1 MTTNAAEFNR
11 DAQLIDLPG
20 AVEARQRQALRYFSL
35 YRIVISGLFAVLGIL
50 AKLPPNFTEFD
61 VRQFALT
68 ACVYLGFAILAQVA
82 VEQRWAPVRLQVYA
96 QVLLDII
103 AITLF
108 IRASGGVEG
117 GFGILLVV
125 AIAGGCLFVQP
136 RVAIFFAALATL
148 AVLGETILGVWYLD
162 YPSASYTQAGLLG
175 AALFGTALLASVLAE
190 QARRSEALAARRAVD
205 IENLSRLNE
214 YIVQRMRSGIIVLD
228 DAHRA
233 VLINEAALTMVS
245 GDAERWSGDAAEI
258 PPLLD
263 SAYRRWLADEVNR
276 KSPLEIDDQGLEVIV
291 SFTHLGSGSSGG
303 TLIFLED
310 AAEVRQRAQQLKL
323 ASLGRL
329 TASIAHEIRNPLGAI
344 SHAGQLLSESPELSE
359 QDRRLTEIIGEHS
372 GRMNNIIEN
381 VMTIGR
387 RELAVAES
395 FPLREWFDG
404 FLEELRE
411 RKQLE
416 AADLRCEWLNDD
428 LIVRMDKSQLHQ
440 VLWNLCE
447 NALRYSKSQPRLM
460 FTCGRS
466 TGSARPFIDIVDS
479 GPGMSD
485 KVAEQVFEPFY
496 TGEPSG
502 TGLGLYIARELCES
516 NQAAL
521 ILISHGERGCR
532 FRINFAHPDRQQ
544 LTE

>member
-1 MTTNAAEFNR
+1 MTKPER
-11 DAQLIDLPG
+11 LIDISAG
-20 AVEARQRQALRYFSL
+20 VDERRWRALRYFCL
-35 YRIVISGLFAVLGIL
+35 YRIAISGLFALLGIF

-68 ACVYLGFAILAQVA
+68 ACVYLGFAVVAQAA
-82 VEQRWAPVRLQVYA
+82 VVRRWVRIQLQVYA

-108 IRASGGVEG
+108 IRASGGVGG

-125 AIAGGCLFVQP
+125 AIAGGCLFVQL
-136 RVAIFFAALATL
+136 RGAVFFAALATL
-148 AVLGETILGVWYLD
+148 AVLGETILGIWYLG

-175 AALFGTALLASVLAE
+175 AALFGTALLASILAE
-190 QARRSEALAARRAVD
+190 QARRSEALAAKRAVD

-214 YIVQRMRSGIIVLD
+214 TIVQRMQSGIVVLN
-228 DAHRA
+228 DAHQA
-233 VLINEAALTMVS
+233 VLVNEAAITMFA
-245 GDAERWSGDAAEI
+245 GDAEPMRGRAIEI
-258 PPLLD
+258 PAPLN
-263 SAYRRWLADEVNR
+263 AVYRRWLADEINR
-276 KSPLEIDDQGLEVIV
+276 KMPLELGDQGLEVIV
-291 SFTHLGSGSSGG
+291 SFTHVGAGSSGG

-344 SHAGQLLSESPELSE
+344 SHAGQLLLESPQLGE
-359 QDRRLTEIIGEHS
+359 QDLRLTQIIGEHS
-372 GRMNNIIEN
+372 RRMNQIIEN

-387 RELAVAES
+387 RGPAIAEG
-395 FPLREWFDG
+395 FTLREWFEE
-404 FLEELRE
+404 FLVELKE
-411 RKQLE
+411 RKQLDD
-416 AADLRCEWLNDD
+416 ADLACAWLDDD
-428 LIVRMDKSQLHQ
+428 LMVRMDKGQLHQ

-447 NALRYSKSQPRLM
+447 NALRYSALQPLLS
-460 FTCGRS
+460 FTCGRAA
-466 TGSARPFIDIVDS
+466 GSSRPFVDIVDS

-496 TGEPSG
+496 TGETSG
-502 TGLGLYIARELCES
+502 TGLGLYIARELCEA
-516 NQAAL
+516 NQASL
-521 ILISHGERGCR
+521 ILMDHDERGCR

-544 LTE
+544 PTG